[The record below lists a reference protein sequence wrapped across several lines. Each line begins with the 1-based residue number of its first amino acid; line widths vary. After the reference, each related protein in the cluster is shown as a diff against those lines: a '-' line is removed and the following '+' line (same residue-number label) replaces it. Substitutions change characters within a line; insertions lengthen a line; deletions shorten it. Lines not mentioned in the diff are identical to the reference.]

1 VPFEEWLL
9 TQPETE
15 RTFTVAGGF
24 HGGGVILKDEF
35 SDGASI
41 AAFHRKMFGPA
52 FSLPGFRFI
61 VPVRSSLFENPGKQ
75 FEVEISGPDLATLER
90 GAQLLEQRLRA
101 IPGVDTVR
109 SSLVS
114 GQPEL
119 RIVVDERRAK
129 DLGIDVAEV
138 GRLVETV
145 VAGRRVTEMLDGGR
159 EVDLNVVAPQARVSS
174 QEDLAAL
181 RFLTP
186 GGDVVSLGD
195 IAHVERTI
203 GPQSIRR
210 LERQRNAL
218 LTVNIAQDA
227 PLEAVVERVESE
239 VFPALA
245 TELGP
250 TYTLRVGGSADALRQ
265 TLGALT
271 CGFGLSVLIIYL
283 LLVALFRSW
292 LTPFVILV
300 TVPPALSGGLLGVR
314 AAHWWSDGQAA
325 FDVIAMLGFI
335 ILAGLV
341 VNNAILIVHQANN
354 FRLEG
359 MDARRALAESVRSRL
374 RPILMTVTTTVMGML
389 PLAVKG
395 GAGAELYQGL
405 GAVIVGGLVFST
417 LFSLFFVPVLI
428 SIGHDVRDAFAAR
441 RGPTERPAMAP
452 VRT

>member
-1 VPFEEWLL
+1 
-9 TQPETE
+9 
-15 RTFTVAGGF
+15 
-24 HGGGVILKDEF
+24 
-35 SDGASI
+35 
-41 AAFHRKMFGPA
+41 
-52 FSLPGFRFI
+52 
-61 VPVRSSLFENPGKQ
+61 
-75 FEVEISGPDLATLER
+75 
-90 GAQLLEQRLRA
+90 
-101 IPGVDTVR
+101 VR

-129 DLGIDVAEV
+129 DLDIDVAEV

-181 RFLTP
+181 RFLTRN
-186 GGDVVSLGD
+186 GDVISLGD
-195 IAHVERTI
+195 IAHVERTV
-203 GPQSIRR
+203 GPQTIRR

-239 VFPALA
+239 VFPAIA
-245 TELGP
+245 AELGP

-271 CGFGLSVLIIYL
+271 SGFGLSILIIYL

-314 AAHWWSDGQAA
+314 AAHWWSGGQAA

-354 FRLEG
+354 FRTEG
-359 MDARRALAESVRSRL
+359 MDPRRALAESARSRL

-405 GAVIVGGLVFST
+405 GAVIVGGLLFST

-428 SIGHDVRDAFAAR
+428 SIGHDLRDLFAAR
-441 RGPTERPAMAP
+441 GTRGEARPDLAP
-452 VRT
+452 ART